1 MNEQL
6 HGAEGGSAQ
15 ADPQRSLREMA
26 DAYSRRAR
34 RARVEQ
40 GKPPV
45 IAGANVLNRIAEIM
59 AAEVPAVRPEDQ
71 PAA

>member
-6 HGAEGGSAQ
+6 HGVGEGRAQ
-15 ADPQRSLREMA
+15 ADQERSLREMA

-34 RARVEQ
+34 EARVRQ

-59 AAEVPAVRPEDQ
+59 AVEVPSARPEDQ